1 MAWNCSGCRVSRH
14 VVLWHSKGS
23 LKTRSEGAIGGE
35 IRYTGP
41 SIPAVTCAP
50 PAVRVA
56 YPPVGDVTGHYP
68 VLQDDG
74 KIPVPPADGGAL
86 VTPRP

>member
-1 MAWNCSGCRVSRH
+1 MSRRAR
-14 VVLWHSKGS
+14 LRGAKAS
-23 LKTRSEGAIGGE
+23 KTRHS
-35 IRYTGP
+35 TGP

-50 PAVRVA
+50 SAVRVA

>member
-1 MAWNCSGCRVSRH
+1 MIVAAEA
-14 VVLWHSKGS
+14 GS
-23 LKTRSEGAIGGE
+23 IHISSA
-35 IRYTGP
+35 
-41 SIPAVTCAP
+41 SAP

-56 YPPVGDVTGHYP
+56 YPPVGDVTGLYP